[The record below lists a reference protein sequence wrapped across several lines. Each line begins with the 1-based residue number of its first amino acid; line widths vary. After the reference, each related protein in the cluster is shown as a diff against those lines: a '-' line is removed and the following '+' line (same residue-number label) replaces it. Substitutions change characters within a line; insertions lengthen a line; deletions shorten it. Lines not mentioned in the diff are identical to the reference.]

1 MSETSSTQN
10 NNAKRRPYNAAPYLG
25 SPLSDPGLPP
35 FSTSPQSMF
44 MERTQSLDF
53 LGGQHDSRRD
63 STDSLQRS
71 PSNFSEIEVIL
82 DDGTTQKRTV
92 SLSTLPDR
100 ENEQEE
106 EEQPSSSSAY
116 YTNHTSLNHHKD
128 NKFSVSPQDTTPLLK
143 SHKEIYQAI
152 GYQPSYDDDSTTS
165 SSSSSSSDDDD
176 DSDEPFFPIAKT
188 HTKRKTHHIVEDDN
202 ETAGYWSR
210 FSTTLKSLYNSCK
223 FSPRQRLVLKCSFA
237 YFLGSLFTFVPALN
251 AMIGYNHT
259 SSHLVATATVF
270 FNPAKTLGGMVEA
283 AAYGWGYVIFAV
295 IMCLGSMITTDYFV
309 DRDYFLIAHLISLL
323 FWLAGSTFIVSFL
336 KAHWNKPP
344 VATASSLCFITL
356 FIIIVREGSVNRGD
370 FDTTRIEQITSSVAT
385 GTLITVA
392 CCVVFW
398 PVSAAKKLKKDVD
411 STLASYRVLLK
422 LLTKT
427 FLLDDDLPEFKANR
441 TLQTAIQS
449 HQASFT
455 ALQKSLK
462 EAKLETVWNSEVRG
476 RAAEYDEVIKSMQR
490 LAQHMGGL
498 RSSCG
503 IQFEIM
509 GSEATKQYKEQ
520 SRQKKKN
527 KQQQKSKLAAPLKSA
542 SAALF
547 GTGTGTAGISTNAK
561 RRNSAAKLS
570 QSFMPASTL
579 NDTNWNVRAGYRRRK
594 LQDEM
599 RRQKT
604 FSASAKV
611 NDKFDQFLSDHNIKY
626 QASNSMKKKLV
637 DIIDEEG
644 GDDNEVDTDEEAEM
658 ASTLINFIQTLRPPL
673 KSFAYTC
680 KQTLF
685 HLQTSFSTKSNK
697 WSPRVAKIKSYS
709 FSLSTLKENL
719 EKAIALFETAQNQ
732 AIKKLYKARV
742 EQIMKKSAARGESG
756 KKNVE
761 SEAIGSVLGEEVILV
776 YFFVF
781 NMTEFARELITLVD
795 KVEKLN
801 NKKSASLWS
810 WLVGSVK
817 RRWNKPEED
826 KHNHHHLLKI
836 TPFVPNE
843 RNTFNTLHTPEPKTK
858 WRRFF
863 IRVWRTFSLF
873 KLQKI
878 RYAIKATVATV
889 LLATPAFMDSTQDF
903 FREYR
908 MEWALITLMVVMTP
922 TVGGTN
928 LVAIYRI
935 FSTILGCYVA
945 MAFYMLFPGNMYVLS
960 VLTWLFSIPNFWM
973 ILNNKH
979 GKFGQFTLLAYNL
992 VMLNKFNDRDTN
1004 NIEVWVLATQRCFAI
1019 LVGVVFGLIATAYVW
1034 PYEARV
1040 ELRKGLSDF
1049 LLRLAWLYQKLV
1061 SIYAD
1066 YPIKN
1071 RGSGK
1076 NAGPVPHVVN
1086 LMEVGPNASEAQI
1099 MTFDAQRRLAT
1110 QSFMDLE
1117 LGLQRALLELQDL
1130 LSQTPNEPRL
1140 KGAFP
1145 VDTYR
1150 TMLLSCQNIVDR
1162 FLSMRT
1168 VMLKDA
1174 WYDEVQNDFMTP
1186 VAQERREMVGNVL
1199 LYFYLLAS
1207 ALRLK
1212 TPMPPYF
1219 PPARK
1224 AWKSLLDQLCEMP
1237 IAKSKKLLEKDNVYV
1252 FYYAYVTLMEDI
1264 IRELDKLGDNMT
1276 QLFGSIVPQDQWE
1289 LLFDEEQQQHREV
1302 AF

>member
-1 MSETSSTQN
+1 
-10 NNAKRRPYNAAPYLG
+10 
-25 SPLSDPGLPP
+25 
-35 FSTSPQSMF
+35 
-44 MERTQSLDF
+44 
-53 LGGQHDSRRD
+53 
-63 STDSLQRS
+63 
-71 PSNFSEIEVIL
+71 
-82 DDGTTQKRTV
+82 
-92 SLSTLPDR
+92 
-100 ENEQEE
+100 
-106 EEQPSSSSAY
+106 
-116 YTNHTSLNHHKD
+116 
-128 NKFSVSPQDTTPLLK
+128 
-143 SHKEIYQAI
+143 
-152 GYQPSYDDDSTTS
+152 
-165 SSSSSSSDDDD
+165 
-176 DSDEPFFPIAKT
+176 
-188 HTKRKTHHIVEDDN
+188 
-202 ETAGYWSR
+202 
-210 FSTTLKSLYNSCK
+210 
-223 FSPRQRLVLKCSFA
+223 RLVLKCSFA

-251 AMIGYNHT
+251 AFIGYNHT

-283 AAYGWGYVIFAV
+283 AAYGWGYVLFAV
-295 IMCLGSMITTDYFV
+295 CVCLGSMVTTDFFV
-309 DRDYFLIAHLISLL
+309 DRDYYLIAHSISLF
-323 FWLAGSTFIVSFL
+323 FWLSGATFIVSFL

-344 VATASSLCFITL
+344 VATASSLCFITI
-356 FIIIVREGSVNRGD
+356 FIIVVREGSVNRGD
-370 FDTTRIEQITSSVAT
+370 FDTTRIEQITTAVAT

-411 STLASYRVLLK
+411 ATLASYRVLLK

-476 RAAEYDEVIKSMQR
+476 RAAEYDAVIKSMQR
-490 LAQHMGGL
+490 LSQHMGGL

-509 GSEATKQYKEQ
+509 GSEATKQYKEM
-520 SRQKKKN
+520 SRTSSS
-527 KQQQKSKLAAPLKSA
+527 KQGALPKLNEDEDAEEDSA
-542 SAALF
+542 S
-547 GTGTGTAGISTNAK
+547 
-561 RRNSAAKLS
+561 
-570 QSFMPASTL
+570 
-579 NDTNWNVRAGYRRRK
+579 
-594 LQDEM
+594 
-599 RRQKT
+599 
-604 FSASAKV
+604 
-611 NDKFDQFLSDHNIKY
+611 
-626 QASNSMKKKLV
+626 
-637 DIIDEEG
+637 
-644 GDDNEVDTDEEAEM
+644 
-658 ASTLINFIQTLRPPL
+658 LINFIQTMRPPL

-680 KQTLF
+680 KQTLY
-685 HLQTSFSTKSNK
+685 HLQTSFSTSSSSNT
-697 WSPRVAKIKSYS
+697 WLPRSMSRKRTTP
-709 FSLSTLKENL
+709 SLTVLKANL
-719 EKAIALFETAQNQ
+719 EKAIALFETAQKQ
-732 AIKKLYKARV
+732 AIQKLYQSRV
-742 EQIMKKSAARGESG
+742 DYIISHTPDNA
-756 KKNVE
+756 NVE
-761 SEAIGSVLGEEVILV
+761 TEAIGSVLGEEVILV
-776 YFFVF
+776 YFYVF

-795 KVEKLN
+795 AVEKLN
-801 NKKSASLWS
+801 QAGEKCPGIWT
-810 WLVGSVK
+810 WLVSSIK
-817 RRWNKPEED
+817 RRWHQRRASKQDSNSS
-826 KHNHHHLLKI
+826 NHHHHHLHI

-863 IRVWRTFSLF
+863 IRVWQTFSLF
-873 KLQKI
+873 KTQKM
-878 RYAIKATVATV
+878 RYAIKATVATI
-889 LLATPAFMDSTQDF
+889 LLAMPAFLESTQDF
-903 FREYR
+903 FRTYR
-908 MEWALITLMVVMTP
+908 MEWALITLMVVMQP
-922 TVGGTN
+922 TTGGTN

-945 MAFYMLFPGNMYVLS
+945 MAFYMLFPANMYVLP
-960 VLTWLFSIPNFWM
+960 VLTWLFSIPNFYL
-973 ILNNKH
+973 ILNHKH

-992 VMLNKFNDRDTN
+992 VMLNKYNDRDTN
-1004 NIEVWVLATQRCFAI
+1004 QVEVWVLATQRCFAI
-1019 LVGVVFGLIATAYVW
+1019 LVGVVFGLFATAYVW

-1066 YPIKN
+1066 YPVKN
-1071 RGSGK
+1071 RGSG
-1076 NAGPVPHVVN
+1076 AHQQQERSVS
-1086 LMEVGPNASEAQI
+1086 LMEVAPDASEAQI
-1099 MTFDAQRRLAT
+1099 LTFEAQRRLAT

-1117 LGLQRALLELQDL
+1117 LGLQRALLDLQAL

-1140 KGAFP
+1140 KGPFP

-1150 TMLLSCQNIVDR
+1150 SMLTSCQNIVDR

-1174 WYDEVQNDFMTP
+1174 WYDEVQHDFMTP
-1186 VAQERREMVGNVL
+1186 VAHERKEMVGNVL

-1264 IRELDKLGDNMT
+1264 IRELDKVSKRMMWILC
-1276 QLFGSIVPQDQWE
+1276 VY
-1289 LLFDEEQQQHREV
+1289 V
-1302 AF
+1302 Y